1 MCVEW
6 IRNCSIHVHGIN
18 LMTKVVI
25 SPTESIITATEPS
38 RLAISVLQTR
48 TFQLSKIPLALFSLL
63 LEIFICAQRFV
74 TKAHTLLQFNIYR
87 RGRWD
92 CSKAPFRA
100 RWIDKSRVLTS
111 RCVTDRNL
119 FPAQENITAKN
130 KRMGIS
136 AWNRPPPPARCSC
149 RPDVE
154 LTTRWFVHT
163 HIGSLCSCT
172 HCSSSLCLTPYLTP
186 SFFIVFK
193 AAADKKYCVFIT
205 RALLSARS
213 TFCTAADFIVGTRK
227 IGSGA
232 KNLLPSSSFSHL
244 CFHDWWLMTKFPFS
258 RMNFLLNFLSYVK
271 TSYFLKT
278 AMICDLLEK
287 RK

>member
-25 SPTESIITATEPS
+25 SPTESIITATELS
-38 RLAISVLQTR
+38 RLAISVLLTR

-74 TKAHTLLQFNIYR
+74 TRAHTPPVQYIGGGGEIARKPHFGQDGLINLVSWQAGAWQIGTCFPLRKISR
-87 RGRWD
+87 RRT
-92 CSKAPFRA
+92 R
-100 RWIDKSRVLTS
+100 
-111 RCVTDRNL
+111 
-119 FPAQENITAKN
+119 
-130 KRMGIS
+130 RMGIS

-163 HIGSLCSCT
+163 LAHCALVHCSS
-172 HCSSSLCLTPYLTP
+172 SSSLCLTPYLTP
-186 SFFIVFK
+186 SFFIVFR

-227 IGSGA
+227 IGAGA
-232 KNLLPSSSFSHL
+232 KSCCLSSSLSHL
-244 CFHDWWLMTKFPFS
+244 CFHDWWLMTKFPYS
-258 RMNFLLNFLSYVK
+258 RMNFLLNIKYALPQ
-271 TSYFLKT
+271 
-278 AMICDLLEK
+278 D